1 MSKVK
6 CDRCFSN
13 MHTHIMSWFNEDII
27 CMDCSVRESERPDFT
42 KAKEA
47 ELNAVKS
54 GNFNF
59 KGSGLSTAEHE

>member
-1 MSKVK
+1 
-6 CDRCFSN
+6 
-13 MHTHIMSWFNEDII
+13 
-27 CMDCSVRESERPDFT
+27 MDCSVRESERPDFT